1 MDINWNFIFVLA
13 IIAHAIGHTLGVIHT
28 FDIVTLSG
36 MPSNESWLLTGQL
49 KMGQTAIRIISAL
62 WVVVVLGFFITAG
75 AFWFEVSWWKNLAI
89 LMVVL
94 STILFTTWFSSFP
107 MNIPIGATIGNIVVI
122 VGLLQ
127 FN

>member
-1 MDINWNFIFVLA
+1 MDINWNLIFVIA

-49 KMGQTAIRIISAL
+49 KMGQTVIRIISVL
-62 WVVVVLGFFITAG
+62 WVVVVIGFLITAG
-75 AFWFEVSWWKNLAI
+75 AFWFEVSWWKNLAT

-94 STILFTTWFSSFP
+94 SIVLFTIWFNSFP
-107 MNIPIGATIGNIVVI
+107 INTSIGATIGNIVVI